1 MAENDEL
8 PVTGPIEK
16 DDEYSGPSIPVIGL
30 QDFPKLP
37 TTELAIA
44 EQKFVAEGFADYVEP
59 SPSAA
64 ELREQV
70 GAALEKFDARTTWEQ
85 AAISA
90 VSKLGL
96 LALRPAAFELRAPF
110 GPPDLLRD
118 CETLRSRVW
127 KMVERWRNRVET
139 SADLEVRQ
147 AATRNLRSF
156 ADQLVPDGR
165 GKRRAAAE
173 PRVIV
178 LAYHILLFRL
188 RHARSELEAASDWSP
203 TTVEQIAG
211 QSGLHLEHLRTW
223 LFLTDSWV
231 RRSGSL
237 TAEQMARQMV
247 AEMAGISPEA
257 VANIMSRTKR
267 RPEDR
272 ADSGTKSEADS
283 G

>member
-1 MAENDEL
+1 MADRDDL

-16 DDEYSGPSIPVIGL
+16 DDEYSGPSVPVIGL
-30 QDFPKLP
+30 VDLPKLP
-37 TTELAIA
+37 TTELAMA
-44 EQKFVAEGFADYVEP
+44 EREFVLEAFSEYVAPP
-59 SPSAA
+59 SSW
-64 ELREQV
+64 
-70 GAALEKFDARTTWEQ
+70 AALCEKVADALKRFDDRTTFDQ
-85 AAISA
+85 APLSA
-90 VSKLGL
+90 VSSIGL
-96 LALRPAAFELRAPF
+96 LALRPSRGEELSL
-110 GPPDLLRD
+110 GPESLARDLA
-118 CETLRSRVW
+118 TLRSLVW
-127 KMVERWRNRVET
+127 QAVERWQNQVET

-147 AATRNLRSF
+147 AATRNLRAF
-156 ADQLVPDGR
+156 GDELVSNAQ
-165 GKRRAAAE
+165 GKRRKAAE
-173 PRVIV
+173 PRAIVI
-178 LAYHILLFRL
+178 AYRILLFRL
-188 RHARSELEAASDWSP
+188 RYARSELEAASDWSP
-203 TTVEQIAG
+203 RTVEQVAG

-267 RPEDR
+267 RP